1 MRTKIIKKDM
11 LKKNKKN
18 KNKILTS
25 IKNFYK
31 IILINNN
38 KAIIKRTIIINN
50 IIRIS
55 NIETQK

>member
-11 LKKNKKN
+11 LKKNIKN
-18 KNKILTS
+18 KIKILTS
-25 IKNFYK
+25 IKNIYK

-38 KAIIKRTIIINN
+38 KAIIKRTTIINN
-50 IIRIS
+50 ITRIS